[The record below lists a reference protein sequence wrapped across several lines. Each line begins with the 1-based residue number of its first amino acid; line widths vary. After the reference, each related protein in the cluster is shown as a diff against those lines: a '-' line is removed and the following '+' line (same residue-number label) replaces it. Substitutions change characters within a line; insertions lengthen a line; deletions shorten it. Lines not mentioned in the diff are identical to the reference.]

1 MLLNADLHIHSPY
14 SMATSRSMT
23 PESLLAA
30 AKMKGLDVLGSGDA
44 LHPAWRA
51 AWRDRPE
58 DGSGIVVVPTAEVE
72 DRHRVH
78 HLILAESFDQFAE
91 LAEVFAPHSKNVATA
106 GRPHVALGGE
116 VIASAVHDLGGLIG
130 PAHAFTPWTSL
141 YARFESPAGC
151 YGSERIDFLELG
163 LSADT
168 SYAAGIPD
176 LAGIPFISS
185 SDAHSATPVRLGREF
200 TRLDVGVP
208 GVRGVL
214 DAVAGARITMNAGFF
229 PEEGKYNRTACIHC
243 FRHYS
248 LKEAEALGWRCPED
262 GKRIKKGVA
271 DRAAELA
278 AAAPPERRP
287 PYLHI
292 IPLGEIIARV
302 LGTAS
307 PATRRCGALYAEL
320 LAAFGDEITILTA
333 APTGDIRAVHPGVG
347 DAVEALRIGRIT
359 LHPGGG
365 GRYGGFSFDEPAAGG
380 RPPHG
385 SI

>member
-58 DGSGIVVVPTAEVE
+58 DGSGIVVVPTVEVE

-91 LAEVFAPHSKNVATA
+91 LADLFAPHSKNVATA
-106 GRPHVALGGE
+106 GRPHVALDGAA
-116 VIASAVHDLGGLIG
+116 IASAVHDLGGLIG

-243 FRHYS
+243 FCHYS
-248 LKEAEALGWRCPED
+248 LKEAEALGWRCPE
-262 GKRIKKGVA
+262 VTMQLMVVL
-271 DRAAELA
+271 DRG
-278 AAAPPERRP
+278 PM
-287 PYLHI
+287 
-292 IPLGEIIARV
+292 
-302 LGTAS
+302 
-307 PATRRCGALYAEL
+307 
-320 LAAFGDEITILTA
+320 
-333 APTGDIRAVHPGVG
+333 
-347 DAVEALRIGRIT
+347 
-359 LHPGGG
+359 
-365 GRYGGFSFDEPAAGG
+365 
-380 RPPHG
+380 
-385 SI
+385 

>member
-106 GRPHVALGGE
+106 GRPHVALDGAA
-116 VIASAVHDLGGLIG
+116 IASAVHDLGGLIG

-185 SDAHSATPVRLGREF
+185 SDAHSATPAGSAGSSPGSMLGCRGCGALDGCRRED
-200 TRLDVGVP
+200 RHE
-208 GVRGVL
+208 RRVL
-214 DAVAGARITMNAGFF
+214 
-229 PEEGKYNRTACIHC
+229 PEEGSTTAPPAYTA
-243 FRHYS
+243 FATTPQRGRGARVAVPGGR
-248 LKEAEALGWRCPED
+248 EADQE
-262 GKRIKKGVA
+262 GVA
-271 DRAAELA
+271 DRAAELLPRPA
-278 AAAPPERRP
+278 GVPPPHPHHPASARSSSGSPAP
-287 PYLHI
+287 H
-292 IPLGEIIARV
+292 
-302 LGTAS
+302 
-307 PATRRCGALYAEL
+307 PATRRCGALRRTSRDVR
-320 LAAFGDEITILTA
+320 DEITIHRRSHRGYRRSTRVWV
-333 APTGDIRAVHPGVG
+333 T
-347 DAVEALRIGRIT
+347 VEALRIGRIT
-359 LHPGGG
+359 FILVEGVDTGS
-365 GRYGGFSFDEPAAGG
+365 SFEEPAAGAA
-380 RPPHG
+380 HG

>member
-30 AKMKGLDVLGSGDA
+30 ARMKGLDVLGSGDA

-106 GRPHVALGGE
+106 GRPHIALDGAA
-116 VIASAVHDLGGLIG
+116 IASAVHDLGGLIG

-214 DAVAGARITMNAGFF
+214 DAVAGARIAMNAGFF

-262 GKRIKKGVA
+262 RKRIKKGVA

-278 AAAPPERRP
+278 AATPPERRP

-320 LAAFGDEITILTA
+320 LATFGDEITILTA

-347 DAVEALRIGRIT
+347 DAVEALRNSRIT

-365 GRYGGFSFDEPAAGG
+365 GRYGWFSFDGPAAGG
-380 RPPHG
+380 RQPCG

>member
-14 SMATSRSMT
+14 AMATSRSMT
-23 PESLLAA
+23 PETLLKAA
-30 AKMKGLDVLGSGDA
+30 ELKGLDVLGSGDA

-91 LAEVFAPHSKNVATA
+91 LADVFAPHSRNIAAA
-106 GRPHVALGGE
+106 GRPHVALEG
-116 VIASAVHDLGGLIG
+116 VAIASAVHDIGGLIG

-141 YARFESPAGC
+141 YAKFESPAEC
-151 YGSERIDFLELG
+151 YGGERIDFLELG

-176 LAGIPFISS
+176 LAGIPFLSN
-185 SDAHSATPVRLGREF
+185 SDAHSPTPVRLGREF
-200 TRLDVGVP
+200 TRLNAGAA

-214 DAVAGARITMNAGFF
+214 DAVAGGRIAMNAGFF

-243 FRHYS
+243 YRHYS
-248 LKEAEALGWRCPED
+248 RSEAEALGWRCPED

-271 DRAAELA
+271 DRAGELA
-278 AAAPPERRP
+278 AAPAEPRP

-307 PATRRCGALYAEL
+307 PATRRCGTLYAEL
-320 LAAFGDEITILTA
+320 LAEFGDEITILIA
-333 APTGDIRAVHPGVG
+333 APTEDIRAVHPGVG
-347 DAVEALRIGRIT
+347 DAVEDLRNGRIT

-365 GRYGGFSFDEPAAGG
+365 GRYGWFSFDGKI
-380 RPPHG
+380 G
-385 SI
+385 STRYSEDGT

>member
-58 DGSGIVVVPTAEVE
+58 DGSGIVVVPTVEVE
-72 DRHRVH
+72 DRYRVH

-91 LAEVFAPHSKNVATA
+91 LAEVFASHSKNVATA
-106 GRPHVALGGE
+106 GRPHVALDGAA
-116 VIASAVHDLGGLIG
+116 IASAVHDLGGLIG

-214 DAVAGARITMNAGFF
+214 DAVAGARIAMNAGFF

-243 FRHYS
+243 FCHYS

-278 AAAPPERRP
+278 AAAPPECRP

-292 IPLGEIIARV
+292 IPLGEIIVRV

-320 LAAFGDEITILTA
+320 LATFGDEITILTA

-365 GRYGGFSFDEPAAGG
+365 GRYGYFSFEEPAAGG
-380 RPPHG
+380 RPPDG